1 MFYHVKS
8 NLYDT
13 LNYIVSGNAVEG
25 KRFKHQNVVMAKRME
40 IFLYFLRQQKCART
54 VSLFFSATQ
63 RI

>member
-13 LNYIVSGNAVEG
+13 LDYIVSGNEVEG
-25 KRFKHQNVVMAKRME
+25 KRFKNQNVVMAKRME
-40 IFLYFLRQQKCART
+40 IFLYSLQQKCART